1 MTNTELR
8 EQIIQELQSTLVEDW
23 MSAKVRAESCAKF
36 AETIQSTMSDEVLDK
51 LRAVLVKHGAQE
63 TELPAAVAQTKWL
76 QVARFASASGR
87 IYSASSARS
96 WDGTTETIEFPLASP
111 LPDAVASTRRPQP
124 GI

>member
-63 TELPAAVAQTKWL
+63 TELPAAVAQV
-76 QVARFASASGR
+76 VANKMAPGRQIRERQWKNIQRFERTVLG
-87 IYSASSARS
+87 
-96 WDGTTETIEFPLASP
+96 WDHGNN
-111 LPDAVASTRRPQP
+111 
-124 GI
+124 